1 MIEDWNGPQG
11 SGRSSSLFKFEK
23 HSDNIL
29 RWMVWFL
36 GCPACGQELDSMI
49 LMDASQFDMV
59 LRF

>member
-1 MIEDWNGPQG
+1 MDPREVVAAAAC
-11 SGRSSSLFKFEK
+11 FKFKK

-49 LMDASQFDMV
+49 LMDASQFGMV